1 MYKELFLFSL
11 IIILSIILIRN
22 NKKNNIK
29 IPDVK
34 WPFLNLKNEKNE
46 NVNILVIRGFLDTP
60 ELKKQF
66 LDYYNQGIPFIGCSS
81 YLSYPKN
88 CLNRHGSCHKSD
100 IRINDKYIEEYV
112 LGWCHC
118 FKNADNYIKFGIP
131 RTLISESDFP
141 NYDYLKP
148 DNTPIKYDFVCI
160 QPIDNKQCVAKWHA
174 HNKNWKLAETCI
186 KIFVD
191 EFNMKGIIIGRENC
205 PVDINNKKNITTTG
219 SLKYD
224 KCVKKMKESKFMLLS
239 NYEDASPR
247 VLTEALS
254 LNKPVFVYSNI
265 LGGWKYVNNK
275 TGVFFNETN
284 IRDKLTYMLNNY
296 NNFEPRKTF
305 IESYHIEKHGRKLK
319 SFLESLY
326 PNLTSSE
333 YVKFAVS

>member
-1 MYKELFLFSL
+1 
-11 IIILSIILIRN
+11 
-22 NKKNNIK
+22 
-29 IPDVK
+29 
-34 WPFLNLKNEKNE
+34 
-46 NVNILVIRGFLDTP
+46 
-60 ELKKQF
+60 
-66 LDYYNQGIPFIGCSS
+66 
-81 YLSYPKN
+81 
-88 CLNRHGSCHKSD
+88 
-100 IRINDKYIEEYV
+100 
-112 LGWCHC
+112 
-118 FKNADNYIKFGIP
+118 
-131 RTLISESDFP
+131 
-141 NYDYLKP
+141 
-148 DNTPIKYDFVCI
+148 
-160 QPIDNKQCVAKWHA
+160 
-174 HNKNWKLAETCI
+174 
-186 KIFVD
+186 
-191 EFNMKGIIIGRENC
+191 
-205 PVDINNKKNITTTG
+205 
-219 SLKYD
+219 
-224 KCVKKMKESKFMLLS
+224 MKESKFMLLS